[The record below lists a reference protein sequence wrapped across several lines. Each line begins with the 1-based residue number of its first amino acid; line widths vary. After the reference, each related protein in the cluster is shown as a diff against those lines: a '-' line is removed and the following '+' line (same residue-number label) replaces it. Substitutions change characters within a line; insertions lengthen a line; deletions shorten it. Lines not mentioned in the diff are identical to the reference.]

1 MLRPHQ
7 PRVEQTLGA
16 WLTYATCVSLATE
29 APTVSSQDFPITLGR
44 QSAGLL
50 ARDFATDPKVYRMR
64 RRAGGSCGENDRIR
78 YKPTP

>member
-29 APTVSSQDFPITLGR
+29 APPVSSQDFPITLGR

-50 ARDFATDPKVYRMR
+50 ART
-64 RRAGGSCGENDRIR
+64 SL
-78 YKPTP
+78 PTPRSTGCAVARRILW